1 MCKDIDRIVICIQD
15 FFNWIHLV
23 LFTVHF
29 YILEL
34 IIKEVLL
41 KELESSFKRS
51 RSLKSKGVFFM
62 SKRIRSLAIAAAF
75 SGGFF
80 AVDVIQEPQEVHA
93 STTQIDGYTY
103 SAQVVEAL
111 NEINKYRTSA
121 GLKPYKIDP
130 FLSKSAES
138 HAKYLVTHVKG
149 SSHDQVS
156 GKSGFTG
163 VSYKDRAKSA
173 GYT

>member
-1 MCKDIDRIVICIQD
+1 
-15 FFNWIHLV
+15 
-23 LFTVHF
+23 
-29 YILEL
+29 
-34 IIKEVLL
+34 
-41 KELESSFKRS
+41 
-51 RSLKSKGVFFM
+51 LKSKGVFFM

-173 GYT
+173 GYTINSGSEAVSYGSSINVKKDISDFIEAIFHRDTLLSSAYDTVGIGINGGAFV